1 MNEFLKFFDDKTKDF
16 PMHLEIA
23 YSKICDWNILI
34 YKKGCADDYP
44 KARCNG
50 EDVIIVDESDCDME
64 LCFAK
69 AHVGLKEWLLEFNGG
84 YLGGGRMK
92 HQKDWHTCDRCG
104 AEIKKGILCGN
115 SVTKNGIFNTTY
127 DLCYKCMEDFERFM
141 ENE

>member
-16 PMHLEIA
+16 PMHIEIA

-69 AHVGLKEWLLEFNGG
+69 AHVALKKWLLEFNGG
-84 YLGGGRMK
+84 Y
-92 HQKDWHTCDRCG
+92 
-104 AEIKKGILCGN
+104 
-115 SVTKNGIFNTTY
+115 
-127 DLCYKCMEDFERFM
+127 
-141 ENE
+141 